1 MSRDPGVCGTCHEE
15 KVRAKHRQPRIDW
28 ENTTASTSGSLGV
41 KLKLIKNAVYP
52 YEYDDK
58 SHCANI
64 NCSDGRENIS
74 DKMYD
79 INRGLGHAAQT
90 GDWTDVDKE
99 DLERLE
105 QLSEHATEVVNV
117 ADINWLNTDKTS
129 KWQKIHN
136 EIDDFETN
144 TGKAIERTA
153 EVASTPDASIHGN
166 EKIPECRSTLNN
178 LDGVRH
184 SIHVQEVVVDT
195 VNRIA
200 EQQNE
205 QAVVV
210 EEETAIHGNE
220 ADEQQER
227 DEIDQNPD
235 EESTEALKERTT
247 ELEAEKETLNEQL
260 ADQNETIENLEKEN
274 EDLNG
279 KLTDRDERIKDLEA
293 EISELIDD
301 KRELVDK
308 KYNLS
313 KESIELQQELQQ
325 LKANNQQQET
335 ERGSEPSPSDPSTE
349 AERVS
354 DANTDPPET
363 TNGSG
368 TTRTN
373 RRKHSFR
380 TIAASNGADEPPE
393 DTKISGLRRTDD
405 QEHAADNGAE
415 STEQETERDEHAVDP
430 DDRDEDNDN
439 VPGFGR

>member
-1 MSRDPGVCGTCHEE
+1 MSRDPGICGTCYEE

-41 KLKLIKNAVYP
+41 KLKSIKNAVYP
-52 YEYDDK
+52 YEHDDK

-64 NCSDGRENIS
+64 NCSDGRTNIS
-74 DKMYD
+74 DGMYD
-79 INRGLGHAAQT
+79 VNKGLGHAAQT

-105 QLSEHATEVVNV
+105 QLCEHATEVTNV
-117 ADINWLNTDKTS
+117 ADINWLYNDETS
-129 KWQKIHN
+129 KWQEIHD

-153 EVASTPDASIHGN
+153 EFASAPGDKVHGN

-184 SIHVQEVVVDT
+184 SIHVQEVVVDN

-205 QAVVV
+205 QAVGV
-210 EEETAIHGNE
+210 EEETAIHENE

-227 DEIDQNPD
+227 NETDQNLD
-235 EESTEALKERTT
+235 EESTEALTARTE
-247 ELEAEKETLNEQL
+247 ELEEENEELNERL
-260 ADQNETIENLEKEN
+260 ADRDETIEDLQAETEELNEK
-274 EDLNG
+274 LA
-279 KLTDRDERIKDLEA
+279 DRDETIEDFKTE
-293 EISELIDD
+293 SKELLDD
-301 KRELVDK
+301 KKELVDENHTLTK
-308 KYNLS
+308 ENL
-313 KESIELQQELQQ
+313 KLQQELQQ
-325 LKANNQQQET
+325 LKAKNQQLET
-335 ERGSEPSPSDPSTE
+335 ERASEPNPSDPSTE
-349 AERVS
+349 AS
-354 DANTDPPET
+354 PDGDPPET
-363 TNGSG
+363 TTGSG
-368 TTRTN
+368 TPRPN

-380 TIAASNGADEPPE
+380 TIVASNGTDEPPE

-415 STEQETERDEHAVDP
+415 ATDQETERDEHAVDP
-430 DDRDEDNDN
+430 DDRTDEENDD
-439 VPGFGR
+439 VPPGFGR